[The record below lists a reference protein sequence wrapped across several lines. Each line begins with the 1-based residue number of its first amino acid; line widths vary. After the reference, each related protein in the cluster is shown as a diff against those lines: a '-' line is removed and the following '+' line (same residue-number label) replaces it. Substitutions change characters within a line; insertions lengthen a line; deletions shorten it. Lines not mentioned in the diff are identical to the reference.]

1 MKKWV
6 ANASAVALAMTL
18 LSAGGSYA
26 DQDLTKVIGPK
37 VLPTVGKSDAQKG
50 AQIILRETERD
61 AWGKGEE
68 FVFMLPEGVTWGNG
82 TKVNGEDPHVRGRE
96 LIVYFNGTRGLD
108 EIVLDSV
115 VDVQR
120 KVPLGNVE
128 FSVQNGPVSAA
139 KSRIAIAKVSDFG
152 LVMNARQVRNIAY
165 GDRSLKTV
173 RLELKEL
180 IDGSLLRG
188 AGYELTLQNAKFDQK
203 MTPSVREL
211 EGIKKL
217 KAHFAE
223 DALVLSTDSA
233 SSKTA
238 WEITFG
244 IIPDENYSG
253 DITVQLKGRE
263 TNETA
268 VIATVNKDMEASM
281 EEMKNISLGYRE
293 QSVADIKLTE
303 SKERVLMKGSYV
315 LAIDPAYESNSVDT
329 VKLEVVD
336 GDLEVSNVRYK
347 GNQITFDVV
356 KESTKPSVLLIKDTK
371 VTLSAASFLGEYK
384 AVLTLQKKDKEEV
397 KFAEM
402 VWFNA
407 TAPTKDPSKPAPARV
422 AQFVIDKTNYDL
434 FLKGEKEEKTFD
446 VAPYIESGR
455 TMMSVK
461 AVAEALDMDVD
472 YDAATK
478 TVSISS
484 KGVQPKTVQMM
495 IGEKKVLVDGK
506 PVPIDVAPMIKDG
519 RTFVPVS
526 YVGKFFD
533 AKTEWDAG
541 LKMITLTVE

>member
-263 TNETA
+263 TDETA

-484 KGVQPKTVQMM
+484 KGAQPKTVQMM

>member
-263 TNETA
+263 TDETA

>member
-128 FSVQNGPVSAA
+128 FSVQNGPVSAT